1 MRKVAFILNPISGRG
16 RKKEILGYIEVMLKK
31 YPGWEGNF
39 YTTQGVGDASSAAR
53 KFAEEGYDVVVAI
66 GGDGTVNEVA
76 KGVVGTSC
84 RLAIRL
90 FVIFAYIFCRQFH
103 AHFTALD

>member
-39 YTTQGVGDASSAAR
+39 YTTKGVGDASSAAR
-53 KFAEEGYDVVVAI
+53 KFAEEGYDVTAI
-66 GGDGTVNEVA
+66 ELVKHNLGLLKAKNSTVKA
-76 KGVVGTSC
+76 KQGN
-84 RLAIRL
+84 
-90 FVIFAYIFCRQFH
+90 
-103 AHFTALD
+103 ALNLKKYPENYFNNC